1 STTEGDLYCL
11 RYMYKGLWHEMNWSE
26 RVQADWI
33 EDFYTLSYAR
43 PEVEALTWWS
53 VWDNASYVPAA
64 GIVHGDLC
72 PKEGVQRLRKLEESW
87 GFTF

>member
-1 STTEGDLYCL
+1 MG
-11 RYMYKGLWHEMNWSE
+11 WSE

-53 VWDNASYVPAA
+53 IWDNASYVPAA
-64 GIVHGDLC
+64 GIVHGDLT
-72 PKEGVQRLRKLEESW
+72 PKEGVQRLRHLEESW